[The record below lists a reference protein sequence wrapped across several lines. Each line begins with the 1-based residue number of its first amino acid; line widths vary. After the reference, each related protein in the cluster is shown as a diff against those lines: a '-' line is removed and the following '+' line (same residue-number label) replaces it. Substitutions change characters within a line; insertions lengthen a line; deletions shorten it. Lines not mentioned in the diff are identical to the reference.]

1 MDQLFGLGYGYGYGY
16 PYCCPTDSNNKNT
29 NNCNPWFWMANYNWP
44 ADTSSWMYGDGD
56 NMQQYLAYAAC
67 CNTRSSE
74 KINVLTKLIS
84 PSTWPFGATVKQHFT
99 DGNFL
104 NHLPTA
110 TINFLYDEL
119 YTNRDKNS
127 PLLTQAY
134 IGGVLQKCIQSTND
148 PHYSVLLACLDPAN
162 PKTFLGLTDD
172 ELATIPG
179 IADPNAFRGTAIL
192 GTYYGSA
199 SAGARSYYGDA
210 LDDDILAPR
219 RHVQTYRPYRPTN
232 YYGST
237 VGRNYYD

>member
-84 PSTWPFGATVKQHFT
+84 PAQWGFGPSVVKHFT

-104 NHLPTA
+104 HHLPAA

-119 YTNRDKNS
+119 YTNRDKTS
-127 PLLTQAY
+127 PLLAKPVIDSFLRRCTVA
-134 IGGVLQKCIQSTND
+134 TD
-148 PHYSVLLACLDPAN
+148 PHYSALLHCLVGGKPFN
-162 PKTFLGLTDD
+162 SLTDD

-179 IADPNAFRGTAIL
+179 IADPDAFKRTATL
-192 GTYYGSA
+192 GAYYGSD